1 MCLLSFTKKTYTGL
15 LTIFFSFSPL
25 NYKTG
30 LIRTLVDRTF
40 KINNTNAGLNKD
52 LNKLSEIF
60 KRNCFPSHF
69 IDKITKQYLRTPRQ
83 NPNKNVSNNTE
94 NTNIHYLKLPYI
106 GNYSRLT
113 QIKIRQL
120 CKRFCKDLNIKLV
133 FSTFKIK
140 TFFSF
145 KDPIPTALK
154 SFVVYEFTCA
164 GCNSHYIGET
174 SRHFST
180 QIKDHTLTDRNS
192 HVFKHLNNSTNCKNH
207 YAPNFFKILDS
218 AKITYTLKLK
228 ETIYI
233 QNRIKH
239 TNSTHQHLPLFTIIV

>member
-1 MCLLSFTKKTYTGL
+1 M
-15 LTIFFSFSPL
+15 
-25 NYKTG
+25 
-30 LIRTLVDRTF
+30 
-40 KINNTNAGLNKD
+40 
-52 LNKLSEIF
+52 
-60 KRNCFPSHF
+60 
-69 IDKITKQYLRTPRQ
+69 
-83 NPNKNVSNNTE
+83 E

-120 CKRFCKDLNIKLV
+120 CKHFCKDLNIKLV
-133 FSTFKIK
+133 FSTLKIK

-207 YAPNFFKILDS
+207 YTPNCFKILDLT
-218 AKITYTLKLK
+218 KTTHTLKLK
-228 ETIYI
+228 EAIHI
-233 QNRIKH
+233 RNRKPELNTQMEHIN
-239 TNSTHQHLPLFTIIV
+239 TFLC